1 MRIIVWDEQTDD
13 IELVR
18 LSTVEDAMPYLPLDY
33 LVIESGDGMLVP
45 QLIAVDHEKG
55 DVFADDVDI
64 INTPTSTITAMILE
78 NYINSKEEP
87 V

>member
-1 MRIIVWDEQTDD
+1 
-13 IELVR
+13 
-18 LSTVEDAMPYLPLDY
+18 MPYLPLDY

-45 QLIAVDHEKG
+45 QLIAVDNEKG

-64 INTPTSTITAMILE
+64 INTPTATIPAMVLE